1 LNKKKRMT
9 EEKIIA
15 KNQLQKLL
23 ARLARDYQVLA
34 PVKTGSAVVFAE
46 VHAGDEI
53 SLPYANPKKSVKEM
67 FFPQREPL
75 FGFAGR
81 EIKEPAFGDKK
92 RIIFGIRPCD
102 ARSLTLLDQ
111 VFAGEQYQDPYY
123 VNKRDH
129 TIIVAIGCN
138 HPEETC
144 FCSSTG
150 GDPFSAEGS
159 DVLMMESGD
168 FYVAQ
173 AVTQRGAAL
182 LEPEAGFEKADRN
195 QKAFKD
201 KTLERARTLSKSVVE
216 PEKIKEK
223 LAGSFDEPFWE
234 TLHEKCLG
242 CGICTFFC
250 PTCHCFDILDERA
263 RSSGERIRIWD
274 SCMFPLFTA
283 HASGANPRPSGKER
297 MRQRVMH
304 KFNYFVDRHG
314 AVACVGCGR
323 CIKYCPVNLDIREV
337 LQQIQR
343 QL

>member
-1 LNKKKRMT
+1 MAQ
-9 EEKIIA
+9 EKIIA
-15 KNQLQKLL
+15 KNQIQKLVASL
-23 ARLARDYQVLA
+23 RKGHQVFA
-34 PVKTGSAVVFAE
+34 PVKTGSAIVFAE

-53 SLPYANPKKSVKEM
+53 SLPCANTKKSVKEL
-67 FFPQREPL
+67 FFPQRELL
-75 FGFAGR
+75 FSFAGQ
-81 EIKEPAFGDKK
+81 EIKEPAFVEKK

-102 ARSLTLLDQ
+102 ARSLSLLDQ

-123 VNKRDH
+123 LSKRDH
-129 TIIVAIGCN
+129 TVIVAIGCN
-138 HPEETC
+138 QPEETC

-159 DVLMMESGD
+159 DVLMVDSGD
-168 FYVAQ
+168 YYVAQ
-173 AVTQRGAAL
+173 AVTERGATL
-182 LEPEAGFEKADRN
+182 LEHEGGFEKADQNRT
-195 QKAFKD
+195 ALKD
-201 KTLERARTLSKSVVE
+201 KTLEKSCSLLEPLVK
-216 PEKIKEK
+216 PEKIKTK
-223 LAGSFDEPFWE
+223 LAGNFNHPFWE

-242 CGICTFFC
+242 CGICTFLC
-250 PTCHCFDILDERA
+250 PTCHCFDVIDETGRA
-263 RSSGERIRIWD
+263 AGARIRIWD

-323 CIKYCPVNLDIREV
+323 CVKYCPVNLDIREV
-337 LQQIQR
+337 LQEIQR